1 MGKVDT
7 GMIHVP
13 GKMKRNGPRFHR
25 VTQNGVQLK
34 TRASSVSGFSILYF
48 QTTDDHGTLKP
59 QKVKPLYF
67 LVLDTPGPGTRQ
79 LKDSPYALESAEI
92 I

>member
-13 GKMKRNGPRFHR
+13 GKMKRNGPRFRR

-34 TRASSVSGFSILYF
+34 TRASSVSAFSI
-48 QTTDDHGTLKP
+48 
-59 QKVKPLYF
+59 
-67 LVLDTPGPGTRQ
+67 
-79 LKDSPYALESAEI
+79 
-92 I
+92 